1 MIMKMDLLLIKS
13 KAKGVV
19 IVSKKEYLC
28 NLLLIKKDMQY
39 NFLKTEYEDGI
50 CLLTISAPKS
60 LNALNSALLIELGQF
75 VDTLETNVRVLII
88 TGDGDK
94 SFVAGA
100 DIAEMSTLDE
110 KGGYEFGKRGA
121 DVFRKI
127 EKLGIPVI
135 AAVNGYALGGGCEI
149 AMACDIRICSDNAR
163 FGQPEVGLGI
173 IPGFSGTY
181 RLAKLVGMGMAKQ
194 MIYSGKPIKSDE
206 ALRIGLVNA
215 VYPQAELLMQ
225 AKKLAKTIAGNA
237 PLAIRYA
244 KECIETEYDLNA
256 DEAIAYE
263 NKMFGR
269 CFTTEDQKQGMKG
282 FLNKEE
288 VHFEGK

>member
-1 MIMKMDLLLIKS
+1 M
-13 KAKGVV
+13 
-19 IVSKKEYLC
+19 EYT
-28 NLLLIKKDMQY
+28 Y
-39 NFLKTEYEDGI
+39 LKTEMSDNI
-50 CLLTISAPKS
+50 CTLTLSAPKS
-60 LNALNSALLIELGQF
+60 LNALNSALLNELGHF
-75 VDTLETNVRVLII
+75 LDNIDPSIRVLIV

-100 DIAEMSTLDE
+100 DISEMSTLNE
-110 KGGYEFGKRGA
+110 QEGYEFGKRGA

-127 EKLGIPVI
+127 EKLPIPVI

-149 AMACDIRICSDNAR
+149 AMACDIRICSANAR

-215 VYPQAELLMQ
+215 VYEQAELMTQ
-225 AKKLAKTIAGNA
+225 AMKLAKTISANA
-237 PLAIRYA
+237 PIALKYA
-244 KECIETEYDLNA
+244 KECIEAEYDLGA

-263 NKMFGR
+263 NRTFGK
-269 CFTTEDQKQGMKG
+269 CFATADQKNGMHA

-288 VHFEGK
+288 VVFKGQ

>member
-1 MIMKMDLLLIKS
+1 M
-13 KAKGVV
+13 
-19 IVSKKEYLC
+19 EYT
-28 NLLLIKKDMQY
+28 Y
-39 NFLKTEYEDGI
+39 LKTETNDGV
-50 CLLTISAPKS
+50 CVLTLSAPKS
-60 LNALNSALLIELGQF
+60 LNALNSSLLAELGYF
-75 VDTLETNVRVLII
+75 LDKLDSDVRVLII

-100 DIAEMSTLDE
+100 DISEMSTLDE
-110 KGGYEFGKRGA
+110 QQGYEFGKRGA
-121 DVFRKI
+121 DVFRKL
-127 EKLGIPVI
+127 ERLPIPVI

-181 RLAKLVGMGMAKQ
+181 RLAKLIGMGMAKQ

-215 VYPQAELLMQ
+215 VYPQAELMAQ
-225 AKKLAKTIAGNA
+225 AKKLAKTICANA
-237 PLAIRYA
+237 PIALRFA
-244 KECIETEYDLNA
+244 KECIETEYDLPA

-263 NKMFGR
+263 NRMFGK
-269 CFTTEDQKQGMKG
+269 CFATADQKNGMHA

-288 VHFEGK
+288 VKFEGK